1 MAAIVRSSSRSTP
14 SPPPAPAPS
23 QSQSQT
29 YFEIVTSNL
38 LRLGALTLEDF
49 LRDPYQEPPPPQ
61 ENFLSNPLYHDAPVA
76 PSLVLDDNQD
86 GGENGKPAQM
96 PAPIF
101 VLHQICSQTFGS
113 IDALDYEIIEEEGK
127 ESERLPSSSSSNPAH
142 RFISLFFFLFCVEKR
157 CILTITRPNGATRSY
172 TSKPEFSRKAE
183 ARAAAAAIAVD
194 MGAIDFIK
202 HGSPEA
208 VAKRG
213 LVLAPLDAP
222 GSVQEP
228 SPNDAEEDPAVK
240 RIEKCCVEWRAGRVK
255 PRWIFLIDSKP
266 NGSESSFPSLSSPST
281 HVFRVLW
288 FELFTMDL
296 GPTTPEYGCALQVK
310 LSMHLFR
317 VFSVDVVHPTFEAA
331 KAMCAADA
339 ILEGILD
346 FIKFGNGQTAPAE
359 RRLFQEDDTA
369 SAPSPIAL
377 TLQGYFEA
385 LPRPLPEPVDDKTV
399 TEINAPGWLNGLLQ
413 SARGGK
419 FEHKFIWTTDTK
431 LGSMFLF
438 FSH

>member
-1 MAAIVRSSSRSTP
+1 MAAIVGPPSRTTSS
-14 SPPPAPAPS
+14 PAPAPTPAPS
-23 QSQSQT
+23 QPQTQT
-29 YFEIVTSNL
+29 YFDIVTSSL
-38 LRLGALTLEDF
+38 LKLGALTLEDF
-49 LRDPYQEPPPPQ
+49 LRDPYQEPTPQ
-61 ENFLSNPLYHDAPVA
+61 ENFLSNPLYHDVPVA
-76 PSLVLDDNQD
+76 PPLVLDDDQD
-86 GGENGKPAQM
+86 GGENGKPTHT

-127 ESERLPSSSSSNPAH
+127 ESGSLSSLLIKRPTH
-142 RFISLFFFLFCVEKR
+142 RFFPSFPSTFSVEKR

-183 ARAAAAAIAVD
+183 ARAAAAAVAVD

-222 GSVQEP
+222 GSVET
-228 SPNDAEEDPAVK
+228 SSNDAEEDPAVK
-240 RIEKCCVEWRAGRVK
+240 EIEKCCVEWRAGRVK

-266 NGSESSFPSLSSPST
+266 NGSESSFLPLFPPPMLSAFHGSSCLRWTWVKTIP
-281 HVFRVLW
+281 
-288 FELFTMDL
+288 D
-296 GPTTPEYGCALQVK
+296 YGCALQVK

-339 ILEGILD
+339 ISEGILD
-346 FIKFGNGQTAPAE
+346 FIKFGNGQTTPAE
-359 RRLFQEDDTA
+359 RHLFQEDDTM
-369 SAPSPIAL
+369 SAPPPVAL
-377 TLQGYFEA
+377 TLQGFFEA
-385 LPRPLPEPVDDKTV
+385 LPRPLPEPVDDKMV
-399 TEINAPGWLNGLLQ
+399 AEINAPGWLNGLLQ

-431 LGSMFLF
+431 LGSMFF